1 MVARPS
7 KKRVASPS
15 RVRNHAAMNTASDR
29 FLPSRDFARIARAVN
44 FIGERWREQPR
55 LETIAKHAGL
65 SVFHFSRLFR
75 RWAGVAPKQYLAQV
89 TAQAA
94 RSALDDARSVLDAS
108 HEVGLSGPSR
118 LHDLMVVVEGVT
130 PGEIKSGGAGVTL
143 RYGRA
148 NSPFGVIETASSARG
163 VVALEFSDD
172 DDTFVARLREAWPA
186 ATFVNDD
193 ASAAALAEQLWGE
206 TRGSRS
212 PLRLSVRGTNFEL
225 AVWRA
230 LLAASARGETT
241 SYGLLARAVGKP
253 DGARAVGNAVGSN
266 PIAWII
272 PCHRVLRANGDLG
285 GYRWGV
291 ERKRA
296 ILAWEQLRDQRGGV

>member
-1 MVARPS
+1 MAARPS
-7 KKRVASPS
+7 KKRVASVG
-15 RVRNHAAMNTASDR
+15 RMRNHASMNTATDS
-29 FLPSRDFARIARAVN
+29 FIPSRDFARIARAVN
-44 FIGERWREQPR
+44 FIGERWRDQPR

-75 RWAGVAPKQYLAQV
+75 RWAGVAPKQYLAHV
-89 TAQAA
+89 TAHAA
-94 RSALDDARSVLDAS
+94 RSALDAERSVLHAA

-143 RYGRA
+143 RHGQT
-148 NSPFGVIETASSARG
+148 NSPFGRICVASSARG
-163 VVALEFSDD
+163 VVALEFVDD
-172 DDTFVARLREAWPA
+172 DGSFLARLHEAWPA
-186 ATFVNDD
+186 ATFVRDD
-193 ASAAALAEQLWGE
+193 AAAGALAERLWGG
-206 TRGSRS
+206 GSDSS

-230 LLAASARGETT
+230 LLEASARGEMTT
-241 SYGLLARAVGKP
+241 YGALARAVGKP
-253 DGARAVGNAVGSN
+253 DGARAVGNAVGAN
-266 PIAWII
+266 PIAWVI
-272 PCHRVLRANGDLG
+272 PCHRVLRTNGALG

-296 ILAWEQLRDQRGGV
+296 ILAWEQLQRKGEA